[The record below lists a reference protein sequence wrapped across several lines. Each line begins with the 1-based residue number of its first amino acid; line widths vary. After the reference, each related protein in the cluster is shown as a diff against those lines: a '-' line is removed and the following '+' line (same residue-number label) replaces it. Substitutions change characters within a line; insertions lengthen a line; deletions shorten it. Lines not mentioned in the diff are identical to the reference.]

1 MYSFEES
8 ILILLNSIE
17 GLYSH
22 KQLELL
28 SLYKSAKE
36 MFDNFASTKQDSCT
50 FISENLYEKIL
61 QKLNQQEI
69 NKIVNNLVKDE
80 IKVTTIFFAG
90 LSTKI
95 KRNSRPTNSALLQR

>member
-8 ILILLNSIE
+8 LLILLNSIE

-28 SLYKSAKE
+28 SLFESAKD
-36 MFDNFASTKQDSCT
+36 MFDNFASEKQLACSVV
-50 FISENLYEKIL
+50 SENLYEKIL

-80 IKVTTIFFAG
+80 IKVTTIF
-90 LSTKI
+90 
-95 KRNSRPTNSALLQR
+95 